1 MAKDTTLNSPTTTT
15 PTKGNGDSKAIVDVD
30 RPRGGLLTV
39 WTDLGLG
46 VAEETVR
53 TSFGLLQDVRSEVAD
68 RVNATLDFVEGINQG
83 FFKIGRKLNDRIDRV
98 ANKSL
103 DSSEKAALS
112 LVTAVRRTSRGAQEM
127 ATTTAAALIAEEA
140 PRS

>member
-1 MAKDTTLNSPTTTT
+1 MAKETTTT
-15 PTKGNGDSKAIVDVD
+15 TTTKNNGEPKQLIVDVD

-68 RVNATLDFVEGINQG
+68 RVTATLDFVDGVNQG
-83 FFKIGRKLNDRIDRV
+83 FLRIGRRLNDRIDRV
-98 ANKSL
+98 TNKSL
-103 DSSEKAALS
+103 DSGEKAALS
-112 LVTAVRRTSRGAQEM
+112 LVTAFRRTSRSAQEM
-127 ATTTAAALIAEEA
+127 ASKTGAALIADEA
-140 PRS
+140 N